1 MASDNRNMFVSNLWK
16 SLQAALGVQVLFT
29 PLYHTFSLGS
39 IERQNKYI
47 KLGFKTTLHAV
58 EDEHGSS
65 WMSALPCVMLGRR
78 TAFQPMLDATSV
90 EIIFL
95 VKTILI
101 ITIL

>member
-1 MASDNRNMFVSNLWK
+1 MTSDNRNMFVLNLWK

-65 WMSALPCVMLGRR
+65 WMSARPWVILGRR
-78 TAFQPMLDATSV
+78 TAFQPELDTTSV
-90 EIIFL
+90 EIVFL
-95 VKTILI
+95 VQTLP
-101 ITIL
+101 